1 MISEKMQEAL
11 NEQVNAELYSAY
23 LYLSMVA
30 YFESENLH
38 GFATWMRVQTQEE
51 VMHAMKIYDY
61 VNERGGRVTLKSIA
75 EPPTEWKSPLAAF
88 EAAYQHEQ
96 KVTGLIN
103 GLVNLAI
110 EEKDHAANMFL
121 QWFVNEQVEEE
132 NNADTIVQRIK
143 LMADAPGG
151 MYMLDNEMGQRVFT
165 PPAAEGEK

>member
-1 MISEKMQEAL
+1 MICKKMQGAL
-11 NEQVNAELYSAY
+11 NEQINAELYSAY

-30 YFESENLH
+30 YFESINLP
-38 GFATWMRVQTQEE
+38 GFASWMRAQTQEE
-51 VMHAMKIYDY
+51 VVHAMKIYDY
-61 VNERGGRVTLKSIA
+61 VNERGGRVVLKSIG
-75 EPPTEWKSPLAAF
+75 EPQAEWKSPLDAF
-88 EAAYQHEQ
+88 EAAYEHEQ

-132 NNADTIVQRIK
+132 SSADAIVQKLK

-165 PPAAEGEK
+165 PPAAEGEQ

>member
-1 MISEKMQEAL
+1 MISKKMEKAL
-11 NEQVNAELYSAY
+11 NEQVNAELFSAY
-23 LYLSMVA
+23 LYLSMEA
-30 YFESENLH
+30 YFKSLNLN
-38 GFATWMRVQTQEE
+38 GIATWMRVQTQEE

-61 VNERGGRVTLKSIA
+61 VNERGGRVILKSIS
-75 EPPTEWKSPLAAF
+75 EPQAEWKSPLAAF

-96 KVTGLIN
+96 KVTALIN

-132 NNADTIVQRIK
+132 SSADAIVQKLK

-165 PPAAEGEK
+165 PPAAEGGQ